1 MKGGRAQ
8 ASQYAPAWQG
18 SPYNRRTG
26 NRRVALS
33 LAAEVVRAM
42 MGEQQQAPG
51 AKDLWVKAVHGLED
65 PGGGW
70 GSALQPPRQR
80 GTREIGERTSVR
92 ATDEGDGKPWGV
104 LAGIGG
110 VRAVWPPLHGNTAL
124 IGLHLSPAGENPM
137 AGGEGAGRKRAKS
150 PWTRGM
156 RACVGNARDVRPG
169 PTVGPYRASLL
180 PDRSHGCPSC

>member
-51 AKDLWVKAVHGLED
+51 AKDLWVKAVQGLED

-70 GSALQPPRQR
+70 GSAPQPPRKPSTQ
-80 GTREIGERTSVR
+80 EIGERTAIR
-92 ATDEGDGKPWGV
+92 PTDEGDGKPWGV

-110 VRAVWPPLHGNTAL
+110 VRAVWPAAWEYRADRPPPLVGR
-124 IGLHLSPAGENPM
+124 GENPM
-137 AGGEGAGRKRAKS
+137 AG
-150 PWTRGM
+150 
-156 RACVGNARDVRPG
+156 VRREALRRIPG
-169 PTVGPYRASLL
+169 PARRNLEERSWVNGL
-180 PDRSHGCPSC
+180 PGGESPRVQ